1 MHIFS
6 ISPDILFAKINGS
19 RVDKHILKDYL
30 YEFDTQN
37 NFICHDQYD
46 IWSRPP
52 DPCDFDH
59 KKTESCQLRNVFRA
73 ICYEFAGL
81 NKPTSASLY

>member
-1 MHIFS
+1 MFS
-6 ISPDILFAKINGS
+6 ISLDISFAKINGF

-37 NFICHDQYD
+37 NCIYHEYA

-52 DPCDFDH
+52 DPYDLDR
-59 KKTESCQLRNVFRA
+59 KKTESCHLRNVFRA
-73 ICYEFAGL
+73 ICYEFAGF
-81 NKPTSASLY
+81 NKSTSASLY